1 MNLNSMYTD
10 LLESIINRQLRD
22 ISSTPCEY
30 QSTLASVAKTSRLF
44 NDLANARLYRDIVV
58 YDDDN
63 KSIVEN
69 DNCTYIHI
77 NQLGKFVESLT
88 YQNFLKIRSIEL
100 HCKSNFSKYDYSALY
115 EKIGDFW
122 THTQHNIEFINFDI
136 DNIRRNQT
144 ILQFLSKDCYEIMEE
159 NDEVE
164 SCVGSKPSKVWNLT
178 NWSVLAAQE
187 LTSLPLWSPN
197 LKTLDL
203 FIETII
209 GDVQFPMQ
217 RVKIPNLEQ
226 LNLNTTL
233 STQCFLSL
241 NPEVPNLQKV
251 SISYSHSFNKPPI
264 NFNDYQMV
272 DFDKLTDLELKFNCL
287 HSDCSCI
294 NEFYHELSQNSH
306 HFTKLKNL
314 SIVNHNSKNH
324 VRNLEQYAF
333 LLSSQLSDLFNKFT
347 SLEYIYIRINEFVK
361 NDTCKI
367 DWNSFN
373 KSIQMLPSLRKLIIA
388 DFFNW
393 WAPSIQLTRTLMV
406 NTCTCQKCHT
416 IKSLFQQMAAY
427 DEDNHYTHNFDNYCF
442 DSTQIMMPNHIDL
455 VKKANSKF
463 MSYLI
468 NHYKSQ
474 FHESIIY
481 SMSASYFREHDNQL
495 LSPFKTLFMHGQ
507 LRLLASSLKRGNT
520 HLKVNFGGISI

>member
-1 MNLNSMYTD
+1 MNLNTMYTD

-22 ISSTPCEY
+22 ILPTPCEY
-30 QSTLASVAKTSRLF
+30 QSTLAAVAKTSKLF
-44 NDLANARLYRDIVV
+44 NELANTRLYREIVV

-63 KSIVEN
+63 QSVVEN

-77 NQLGKFVESLT
+77 SQFDKFVESLT
-88 YQNFLKIRSIEL
+88 MQNFLRIKSIEL

-115 EKIGDFW
+115 EKLGNFW
-122 THTQHNIEFINFDI
+122 SHTQHNIEFINFDI

-144 ILQFLSKDCYEIMEE
+144 ILQFLSKDSYEIMEE

-164 SCVGSKPSKVWNLT
+164 ASIGPKQSKVWNLT
-178 NWSVLAAQE
+178 NWSILGAQE
-187 LTSLPLWSPN
+187 LNTLPLWSPN
-197 LKTLDL
+197 LKTLDF

-209 GDVQFPMQ
+209 GDVQFPTQ

-251 SISYSHSFNKPPI
+251 SISYSHSFNKPAI
-264 NFNDYQMV
+264 NFNDYQMIN
-272 DFDKLTDLELKFNCL
+272 FEKLTDLELKFNCL

-306 HFTKLKNL
+306 HFTKLRNL

-324 VRNLEQYAF
+324 LHNLDQYAF
-333 LLSSQLSDLFNKFT
+333 LLSNQLCNLFNKFT
-347 SLEYIYIRINEFVK
+347 SIEYIYIRVNEFVK
-361 NDTCKI
+361 NDRSKI
-367 DWNSFN
+367 DWNNFN
-373 KSIQMLPSLRKLIIA
+373 KSIQMLPRLRKLIMA

-393 WAPSIQLTRTLMV
+393 WAPSIQLTRNMIV
-406 NTCTCQKCHT
+406 NTCNCQECHNV
-416 IKSLFQQMAAY
+416 KSLFQQMAAY
-427 DEDNHYTHNFDNYCF
+427 DEDDHYTHNFDKF
-442 DSTQIMMPNHIDL
+442 TADSTQVMPNHIDL
-455 VKKANSKF
+455 VKKGNSKF
-463 MSYLI
+463 MSHLI

-474 FHESIIY
+474 FHEQIIY
-481 SMSASYFREHDNQL
+481 SMSASYFREDGSHSL
-495 LSPFKTLFMHGQ
+495 APFKTLFTHGQ
-507 LRLLASSLKRGNT
+507 LNQLATSLKVGNPC
-520 HLKVNFGGISI
+520 LKVNFGGIVM